1 MAHKPEKDIR
11 VAATS
16 RIWAFATGMLA
27 ICIPLTA
34 VTRSGAILPII
45 VISGA
50 TVGTVTVWRR
60 SDNQLKTPLST
71 NTIKQLEQRV
81 ANLEII
87 CSSQELDLQNKIK
100 HLEAKE
106 QLNTL

>member
-1 MAHKPEKDIR
+1 MAPKPDKDIR

-16 RIWAFATGMLA
+16 KIWAFATGMLA

-34 VTRSGAILPII
+34 VTRSGAILPIV

-50 TVGTVTVWRR
+50 TVGTVAVWRR
-60 SDNQLKTPLST
+60 SDNQSRNSPLLT
-71 NTIKQLEQRV
+71 NSIKELEQRV

-100 HLEAKE
+100 QLESRD
-106 QLNTL
+106 